1 MSIIKGNVAC
11 EISTLLIPF
20 VGIKIQF
27 VSSISSHLLLRNE
40 KMYYTALCV
49 YCSLIRKKIYDNFY
63 LVRGSRIPLQASF
76 PRIRSEVC
84 KNINLTFLT
93 NQTQKDSLCST
104 HTAAMTIYVKHGF
117 PLRSTQWEIFCGK
130 KLGKLD
136 HKKRPGLG
144 RPPPGVS
151 IDAEFGDHFSH
162 DLSLKRD
169 KPICLFLT
177 YLLTFQI

>member
-1 MSIIKGNVAC
+1 MFSEPYIHYTITEQRGRYFFFFKKMSIKGNVAC

-49 YCSLIRKKIYDNFY
+49 YCSLIRKKISYDNFY

-93 NQTQKDSLCST
+93 NQTQKT
-104 HTAAMTIYVKHGF
+104 H
-117 PLRSTQWEIFCGK
+117 
-130 KLGKLD
+130 
-136 HKKRPGLG
+136 
-144 RPPPGVS
+144 
-151 IDAEFGDHFSH
+151 
-162 DLSLKRD
+162 
-169 KPICLFLT
+169 
-177 YLLTFQI
+177 

>member
-1 MSIIKGNVAC
+1 MFSEPYIHYTITEQRGRYFFFFKKMSIKGNVAC

-49 YCSLIRKKIYDNFY
+49 YCSLIRKKISYDNFY

-76 PRIRSEVC
+76 ARIRSEVC

-93 NQTQKDSLCST
+93 NQTQKT
-104 HTAAMTIYVKHGF
+104 H
-117 PLRSTQWEIFCGK
+117 
-130 KLGKLD
+130 
-136 HKKRPGLG
+136 
-144 RPPPGVS
+144 
-151 IDAEFGDHFSH
+151 
-162 DLSLKRD
+162 
-169 KPICLFLT
+169 
-177 YLLTFQI
+177 